1 MLEMFF
7 GPRSVAVI
15 GAAREP
21 GKLGY
26 GVLRNIQQ
34 HGYRGS
40 IYPINPKAQEILGL
54 RCYPS
59 VLAVPHSIDLAVI
72 VIPNRLVASVLDE
85 CGRKGVKGVIVISA
99 GFREA
104 GGDGIKMEKEL
115 TSIAQKYGMRM
126 VGPNC
131 LGIID
136 TVCDLN
142 ASFAAGMPDKGGI
155 AFMSQSG
162 ALCSSILDWARAEGV
177 GFSRFVSLGNKA
189 DVNEIDM
196 LLAWDKDSHS
206 KVIAAYLEG
215 VVDGPRFMETAR
227 QVTKSTPVIAIK
239 SGGTAAG
246 SRAVSSHTG
255 TLAGT
260 DAAYDA
266 AFAQCGIIRANSI
279 EDLLDYSVAFARQPL
294 LKSNRIAVV
303 TNAGGPGIMATDACE
318 RSGMKLATLS
328 RETVEFLRPNLPP
341 SANVYNPIDVLGDAL
356 ADRYALAVEAALG
369 DPNVDGVLVILT
381 PQVMTRAEETAEAVG
396 QVSRKFKKPVL
407 GGFMGEV
414 TVRPAIGILRKYGIP
429 NYLYPERAMAAFQ
442 AMYYYRQ
449 WLERPP
455 QEYPRYNVDQAE
467 VRRIFART
475 RGENRLSLGEVEAR
489 EVFGAYGLVI
499 PQSRLTKTPEE
510 AVLVAEGLG
519 YPVVMKIASPDIL
532 HKSDIGAVKV
542 GVADASGV
550 RDAFELITY
559 RATRY
564 MPDADIWGVSVQ
576 QMVPKG
582 REVVVGMSR
591 DPQFGPLIMFGMGGI
606 YVEVLKDVV
615 FRVAPVSRQ
624 EAMEMVQQI
633 HSFPLLKG
641 VRGERPADLAAITD
655 AILRV
660 SQLVADFPE
669 IAELDINP
677 LMVHERGAVAVD
689 MRMVIT

>member
-7 GPRSVAVI
+7 EPRSVAVI

-26 GVLRNIQQ
+26 GVLRNIRQY
-34 HGYRGS
+34 GYRGS

-59 VLAVPHSIDLAVI
+59 VLAIPDSIDLAVI

-85 CGRKGVKGVIVISA
+85 CGRQGVKGVIVISA

-115 TSIAQKYGMRM
+115 VFIAQKYGMRM

-196 LLAWDKDSHS
+196 LQAWDKDSHS

-215 VVDGPRFMETAR
+215 VVDGPRFMEAAR
-227 QVTKSTPVIAIK
+227 LVTRSTPVIAIK
-239 SGGTAAG
+239 SGGTTAG

-266 AFAQCGIIRANSI
+266 AFAQCGIIRAGSI

-294 LKSNRIAVV
+294 LKGNRIAVV

-328 RETVEFLRPNLPP
+328 RETIEFLRPNLPP
-341 SANVYNPIDVLGDAL
+341 SANLYNPIDVLGDAL
-356 ADRYALAVEAALG
+356 ADRYALAAEAALG

-396 QVSRKFKKPVL
+396 QVSRKFEKPVL

-429 NYLYPERAMAAFQ
+429 NYIYPERAMAAFQ

-455 QEYPRYNVDQAE
+455 QEYPHYNVDQAE
-467 VRRIFART
+467 VRQIFART

-489 EVFGAYGLVI
+489 EVFGAYGLAI

-510 AVLVAEGLG
+510 AVQVAGELG

-582 REVVVGMSR
+582 REVIIGMSR
-591 DPQFGPLIMFGMGGI
+591 DPQFGPLLMFGMGGI

-624 EAMEMVQQI
+624 EAMEMVQEI

-660 SQLVADFPE
+660 SQLVVDFPE

-689 MRMVIT
+689 MRMVIS

>member
-7 GPRSVAVI
+7 DPRSVAVI

-26 GVLRNIQQ
+26 GVLSNIQQ
-34 HGYRGS
+34 YGYRGS

-59 VLAVPHSIDLAVI
+59 VLAVPDSIDLAVI

-189 DVNEIDM
+189 DINEVDM
-196 LLAWDKDSHS
+196 LLAWDKDPHS

-215 VVDGPRFMETAR
+215 VVDGPRFMATAR
-227 QVTKSTPVIAIK
+227 QVTRSTPVIAIK
-239 SGGTAAG
+239 SGGTTAG

-266 AFAQCGIIRANSI
+266 AFGQCGIVRAGSV

-294 LKSNRIAVV
+294 LKGNRIAVV

-328 RETVEFLRPNLPP
+328 RETIEFLRPNLPP
-341 SANVYNPIDVLGDAL
+341 SANIYNPIDVLGDAL

-381 PQVMTRAEETAEAVG
+381 PQVMTRAEETAAAVG
-396 QVSRKFKKPVL
+396 QVSRKFEKPVL

-442 AMYYYRQ
+442 AMYSYRQ

-455 QEYPRYNVDQAE
+455 QEYPRYNVDQAV

-489 EVFGAYGLVI
+489 EVFGAYGLAI
-499 PQSRLTKTPEE
+499 PRSRLTKAPEE
-510 AVLVAEGLG
+510 AVQVAEELG
-519 YPVVMKIASPDIL
+519 YPVVMKITSPDIL

-550 RDAFELITY
+550 
-559 RATRY
+559 
-564 MPDADIWGVSVQ
+564 
-576 QMVPKG
+576 
-582 REVVVGMSR
+582 
-591 DPQFGPLIMFGMGGI
+591 
-606 YVEVLKDVV
+606 
-615 FRVAPVSRQ
+615 
-624 EAMEMVQQI
+624 
-633 HSFPLLKG
+633 
-641 VRGERPADLAAITD
+641 
-655 AILRV
+655 
-660 SQLVADFPE
+660 
-669 IAELDINP
+669 
-677 LMVHERGAVAVD
+677 
-689 MRMVIT
+689 